1 MITQCCPKLAIYV
14 PRRVA
19 GWSFPLNVGF
29 KTPNWAHTG
38 YMSENEIPLANRHHF
53 RMRLEESSFS
63 PTIISDQRIRR
74 QGGETSGTAIAGTAA
89 GQSDPTESEP
99 RRGNESGRDGRRRK
113 ETGRGAFVGYEVT
126 GWRYMGTAS
135 WHVKVWPA
143 ERPSDWIG
151 YTVTAGEF
159 ELKMVALPQREAV
172 LRLIRQW
179 ETEYPNSTA

>member
-1 MITQCCPKLAIYV
+1 
-14 PRRVA
+14 
-19 GWSFPLNVGF
+19 
-29 KTPNWAHTG
+29 
-38 YMSENEIPLANRHHF
+38 MSENEIPLGDRHHF
-53 RMRLEESSFS
+53 GMRLEESSFS

-74 QGGETSGTAIAGTAA
+74 QGGEIAIAGSAA
-89 GQSDPTESEP
+89 GQSDPTESES
-99 RRGNESGRDGRRRK
+99 RRGNDSGRDGRRKK

-151 YTVTAGEF
+151 YTVTGGEF
-159 ELKMVALPQREAV
+159 ELKMSALPQREAV

-179 ETEYPNSTA
+179 ENEYPNSTE

>member
-1 MITQCCPKLAIYV
+1 
-14 PRRVA
+14 
-19 GWSFPLNVGF
+19 
-29 KTPNWAHTG
+29 
-38 YMSENEIPLANRHHF
+38 MSENEIPLANRHHF

-135 WHVKVWPA
+135 WHVKVWPV